1 MIDRYERLPEW
12 VRWLLLL
19 PLSAGLT
26 FVELCLL
33 SLIRQDDF
41 TLINSAAATVTFAWL
56 LHELAPRWKNR
67 FVVASLIFRMIFS
80 VATVSLVFILGAT
93 PDRTT
98 WFEIGRELLGW
109 AAGWF
114 VYFSVFREK
123 RAREPRTATSKREAA
138 SRQTP
143 PGTEIKGQKDARHR
157 VEQVWRTLLASEGME
172 GLVVAEDEVDEVV
185 SLMTE
190 SRIHPQK
197 FAGNLEI
204 VLTGRSQPTEAYPFA
219 ENGGGAALPSTPSMG
234 KFLWTIDPPRGFSRW
249 FLAGFPDVVSWFE
262 DEQLALFNP
271 SVDEEARTEA
281 TAKLLGIDVGAS
293 QNSDEPD
300 LRNDDGTLRCR
311 YCRSIVANYIRKSG
325 KSLEA
330 AIQEGSGDDIY
341 LGYEFLQ
348 MLGEESNF
356 TLVASMTTKY
366 YLELK
371 KRYGRSFSN
380 ETALLS
386 MSGILDANYYIFATR
401 QVSVAQVITLARETE
416 GEQDRMYEF
425 LIRFEALYMSVDEPV
440 LSGDEVYEICRGQ
453 GEAIR
458 GSIKRTMDS
467 YRGEPKIV
475 DDVRKV
481 MSSPQFSG
489 LRQEVGV
496 ATIRS

>member
-1 MIDRYERLPEW
+1 M
-12 VRWLLLL
+12 
-19 PLSAGLT
+19 
-26 FVELCLL
+26 
-33 SLIRQDDF
+33 
-41 TLINSAAATVTFAWL
+41 
-56 LHELAPRWKNR
+56 
-67 FVVASLIFRMIFS
+67 
-80 VATVSLVFILGAT
+80 GAT

-98 WFEIGRELLGW
+98 SFEIGRELFGW
-109 AAGWF
+109 TAGWLL
-114 VYFSVFREK
+114 YFLVFREK
-123 RAREPRTATSKREAA
+123 RAGEPRTATSKREAA
-138 SRQTP
+138 SRQSP
-143 PGTEIKGQKDARHR
+143 PGTEIKGQKNPRHR

-234 KFLWTIDPPRGFSRW
+234 KFLLTIDPPREFSRW

-311 YCRSIVANYIRKSG
+311 YCRSIVANYITKTG
-325 KSLEA
+325 KPLEA
-330 AIQEGSGDDIY
+330 AVEEGSDDDIY
-341 LGYEFLQ
+341 LGYRFLET
-348 MLGEESNF
+348 LGEESNF
-356 TLVASMTTKY
+356 TLTASMTTKY
-366 YLELK
+366 YLELR
-371 KRYGRSFSN
+371 KRYGRSFPD

-386 MSGILDANYYIFATR
+386 MSGILAANYYILVTR
-401 QVSVAQVITLARETE
+401 QISVAQVIAMSRETE
-416 GEQDRMYEF
+416 RERDRIYEF
-425 LIRFEALYMSVDEPV
+425 LIRFEALYMSVDETV
-440 LSGDEVYEICRGQ
+440 LSADEVYEICRGQ

-458 GSIKRTMDS
+458 ASIKRTIDS
-467 YRGEPKIV
+467 YGGEPMIV
-475 DDVRKV
+475 DSVRKV
-481 MSSPQFSG
+481 MSSLEFSA

-496 ATIRS
+496 SASKP